1 MDDNNGQPIVWH
13 GSNQTPGDCLILNDA
28 DTVAVAVQNLK
39 QGQQVN
45 GVTLS
50 AAVPNGHKFALV
62 DINEGDDV
70 IKYAQPIGVAST
82 NIRAGE
88 HIHTHNLEFRET
100 TCQYE
105 FSKAANEQAVQG
117 TDNLG
122 TDNQSTDTFDGFMRP
137 NGTVGTRN
145 YVAVISSVNCS
156 ATAAYQIAA
165 GFDDQALAEFPHVDG
180 VTVFAH
186 GTGCGLADNGE
197 GFDQLQRV
205 FAGYATHPNVAAVLL
220 VGLGCEVSQLKT
232 LLDTY
237 RFKEGPLLR
246 TLNIQTSGGHK
257 KTVQRGQA
265 LVSEMLQ
272 AANQHRRTP
281 CPASHVNLALQCG
294 GSDAWSG
301 VTANPALG
309 YAADLIVK
317 QGGRVVLAETPEI
330 YGAEHL
336 LTRRATSEAVGKDL
350 LARINWWQDYVARNN
365 GSLDNNP
372 SPGNKLGG
380 LTTILEKSLGAVAK
394 SGTSSM
400 TGVYKYAEPIDKPG
414 FAFMDSPGYDPVSVT
429 GQIASGCNVVAFTTG
444 RGSTFG
450 SKPAPCIKIATNT
463 DMYQR
468 MSDDMDINAGRIL
481 SEGKSIQDIGTEIY
495 QYVLDIASGKQSLS
509 ELQNMGDNEFVPW
522 QIGATM

>member
-1 MDDNNGQPIVWH
+1 MEKDQEQPIVWH
-13 GSNQTPGDCLILNDA
+13 GQNEASNDCLILNAA
-28 DTVAVAVQNLK
+28 DTVAVALQNLK
-39 QGQQVN
+39 KGQLVN
-45 GVTLS
+45 GVTLN
-50 AAVPNGHKFALV
+50 AAIPKGHKFAQV
-62 DINEGDDV
+62 NINEGDDV
-70 IKYAQPIGVAST
+70 IKYAQPIGVANT
-82 NIRAGE
+82 NILAGD
-88 HIHTHNLEFRET
+88 HVHTHNLEFRET
-100 TCQYE
+100 VCQYE
-105 FSKAANEQAVQG
+105 FTSRFNNQ
-117 TDNLG
+117 DNV
-122 TDNQSTDTFDGFMRP
+122 QSTESTESTDEFDGYVRP
-137 NGTVGTRN
+137 NGAVGTRN
-145 YVAVISSVNCS
+145 FVAVISSVNCS

-165 GFDDQALAEFPHVDG
+165 GFDDEALAEFPFVDG
-180 VTVFAH
+180 VNVFAH

-246 TLNIQTSGGHK
+246 TLNIQTSGGHQ
-257 KTVQRGQA
+257 KTVEQGRA
-265 LVSEMLQ
+265 LVFDMLK
-272 AANQHRRTP
+272 AANKHRRTP
-281 CPASHVNLALQCG
+281 CSASHLNLALQCG

-309 YAADLIVK
+309 YAADLIVR

-336 LTRRATSEAVGKDL
+336 LTRRATSETVGKDL

-365 GSLDNNP
+365 GSLDSNP

-394 SGTSSM
+394 SGTTSM

-450 SKPAPCIKIATNT
+450 SKPAPCFKIATNT

-468 MSDDMDINAGRIL
+468 MSDDMDVDAGRIL
-481 SEGKSIQDIGTEIY
+481 SDGKSIQDIGTEIY
-495 QYVLDIASGKQSLS
+495 QLVLNIASGQQSLS
-509 ELQNMGDNEFVPW
+509 EMQNMGNNEFVPW